1 MCGRCRQI
9 FNAFQS
15 LSRVEEPLEAPVESF
30 QEAVAESADG
40 NAAPAS
46 PPPADAT
53 IEAVAGALF
62 LREES
67 LPLSPGSSLSEPLP
81 RTPVSL
87 AALPEVLA
95 GTPVNLSSH
104 NEDKAKRVFAPHTQ
118 AHPSHLAAAEP
129 AINLYEDNNPLLVE
143 VPSRRAAYTGPA
155 SRLWRLGVF
164 VLFFSLLAQAAY
176 AFRAMLVANYPQLRP
191 VATQLCGF
199 VGCSISWGRDETAF
213 EIIASELIEAPGKP
227 GRILLTATFVNRGK
241 TTQDLPS
248 LELRLTDNANQV
260 VVSRLLHPGDYL
272 GRTTTK
278 DEGMAPN
285 TELYVNVNL
294 NLELSNKPPA
304 SGYGLIVFYP

>member
-67 LPLSPGSSLSEPLP
+67 LPLSPGSSSSEPLP
-81 RTPVSL
+81 RTPIPPV
-87 AALPEVLA
+87 AQPEVLA
-95 GTPVNLSSH
+95 GTAVTLPTYT
-104 NEDKAKRVFAPHTQ
+104 EDKAKRFFAPHAQ
-118 AHPSHLAAAEP
+118 AQPSAAAAEP
-129 AINLYEDNNPLLVE
+129 AIDLYEDNNPLLVE
-143 VPSRRAAYTGPA
+143 APTRRAAYTGSA
-155 SRLWRLGVF
+155 SHLWRLGVF

-176 AFRAMLVANYPQLRP
+176 TFRALLVANYPQLRP
-191 VATQLCGF
+191 VAMQLCGF

-272 GRTTTK
+272 GRTTAK

>member
-1 MCGRCRQI
+1 MCGRCHQI

-15 LSRVEEPLEAPVESF
+15 LSRVEEPVETQVESF
-30 QEAVAESADG
+30 EEAVAEYADG
-40 NAAPAS
+40 NAALAPFPS
-46 PPPADAT
+46 PDAT
-53 IEAVAGALF
+53 TEAVADPQF

-67 LPLSPGSSLSEPLP
+67 LPFPPASSSLEPLP
-81 RTPVSL
+81 RTPIPP

-95 GTPVNLSSH
+95 GTAVNLPSH
-104 NEDKAKRVFAPHTQ
+104 TEDKAKRVFAPHAQ
-118 AHPSHLAAAEP
+118 SQPSDVAAAEP
-129 AINLYEDNNPLLVE
+129 AIDLYEENNPLLVE
-143 VPSRRAAYTGPA
+143 MPTRRAAYTGPA

-260 VVSRLLHPGDYL
+260 VVSRLLHPSDYL
-272 GRTTTK
+272 GRTTAK